1 MTKLKGDVSTG
12 RPSPPDRVRGRLQPS
27 PSGRGR
33 KRRAGSGG
41 PSGGAGWFWAGFGDQ
56 GRRLDSPSASSGQAP
71 SANSGQAPS
80 ASSGQAHHAPGRGRV
95 GAAGAGIGVAG
106 TGGWFGSPSTNRGAV
121 RRAADGRNEAE
132 EWQERYQHQGEPAES
147 IWGWVA
153 RLTRLV
159 YTLCRQAAR
168 RGEGGES
175 GKDGGV
181 AWGRLPGR
189 PSPPDHVR
197 GRLQP
202 SPSGRGRKRRAAC
215 GGLLTAWRG
224 CWGWQPPSSQPSPSR
239 AKEEERHSPVGVPG
253 HGGGFGAM
261 RPRGPRQSIPFRI
274 AW

>member
-71 SANSGQAPS
+71 SANSGQA
-80 ASSGQAHHAPGRGRV
+80 HHAPGRGRV

-106 TGGWFGSPSTNRGAV
+106 TGGWLGSPSTNRGAV

-153 RLTRLV
+153 RLARLV

-189 PSPPDHVR
+189 PLYV
-197 GRLQP
+197 P
-202 SPSGRGRKRRAAC
+202 SV
-215 GGLLTAWRG
+215 LD
-224 CWGWQPPSSQPSPSR
+224 
-239 AKEEERHSPVGVPG
+239 
-253 HGGGFGAM
+253 
-261 RPRGPRQSIPFRI
+261 RPRQPQGRDRPSDSGS
-274 AW
+274 

>member
-1 MTKLKGDVSTG
+1 MKGDVSTG

-80 ASSGQAHHAPGRGRV
+80 ASSGQAHHAPGVGGLALRGR
-95 GAAGAGIGVAG
+95 GSAWRGR
-106 TGGWFGSPSTNRGAV
+106 GGGSAVPARRGGAV

-132 EWQERYQHQGEPAES
+132 ERQERYQHQGEPAES

-159 YTLCRQAAR
+159 YSLCRQTAR

-224 CWGWQPPSSQPSPSR
+224 CWGWQPPSSQPPPSR
-239 AKEEERHSPVGVPG
+239 ANEEERHSPVGVPG

-274 AW
+274 AR